1 MLGIQLKQVKGDR
14 HITRKINEMK
24 QNTRTFVS
32 VIGLFVLLTAGF
44 IGVLET
50 KPSFEAKPMDEWNVN
65 GLKWRHAEL
74 DESVNYILLDFD
86 FDYSNEI
93 VEVKPIAFY
102 SDPDEEVVFGVF
114 SEERI
119 LTAYMFEEIKGDLL
133 GVIIYGITV
142 DGHEIVLGTYTRNDI
157 LEFRV

>member
-1 MLGIQLKQVKGDR
+1 
-14 HITRKINEMK
+14 MK

-102 SDPDEEVVFGVF
+102 TNPESEVVFGVF
-114 SEERI
+114 NEERI
-119 LTAYMFEEIKGDLL
+119 LTAYMFEEIKGDLR
-133 GVIIYGITV
+133 GVIIYGITI
-142 DGHEIVLGTYTRNDI
+142 DGNEIILGTYTRNDI
-157 LEFRV
+157 LEFRI